1 MKKLPTLFSLLAVLF
16 CHALQAG
23 PYYSFEHYTTYD
35 GLPSNTIHCTYQDR
49 FGFVW
54 IGTRDGLSRFDGYDF
69 RSPGGP
75 YGTGMTH
82 LASMDLE
89 EDEDGLLWFTTSDGV
104 GYYNPF
110 TGHTHD
116 VGRLGQAL
124 VVHHGHIG
132 REEHAL
138 EVEVVVEGLRERED
152 VVVRL
157 GRGTHDELR

>member
-89 EDEDGLLWFTTSDGV
+89 EDEDGLLVARRRVGNATFWVKFSRTDG
-104 GYYNPF
+104 GF
-110 TGHTHD
+110 
-116 VGRLGQAL
+116 L
-124 VVHHGHIG
+124 VHRAWSHRMRVEK
-132 REEHAL
+132 RE
-138 EVEVVVEGLRERED
+138 G
-152 VVVRL
+152 
-157 GRGTHDELR
+157 